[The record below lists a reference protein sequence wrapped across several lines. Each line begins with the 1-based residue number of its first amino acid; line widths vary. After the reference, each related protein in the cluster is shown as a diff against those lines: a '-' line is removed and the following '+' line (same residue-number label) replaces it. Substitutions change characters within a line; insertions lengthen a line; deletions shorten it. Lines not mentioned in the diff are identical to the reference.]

1 MTIPYTA
8 RGRARL
14 GWVEPPFAKLSATS
28 EQLVISTWFFG
39 ECRFDPDRVS
49 AIEKHI
55 QWK

>member
-1 MTIPYTA
+1 MNIPYTA